1 MPSIAIVDAAP
12 PLPPPPSFSV
22 SAGVPHAP
30 SSRQHKPSRPGESL
44 VRLLLFLS
52 REHQPLQA
60 LNWVA
65 CVCVNTIKIPLTRA
79 ELSRIK
85 KTGAR
90 CQLLVFFFDNIN
102 INSGSGKRRRKIS
115 GHFGTLHIKASAM
128 RRVAEVV
135 EPPTWIPIQLIWLS
149 PQRGPD
155 VKHLIVSVS
164 FLFFFFLSFFFLIVF
179 FSSSQSQQIS
189 SISLLL
195 LLAEFESIDGLP
207 PVSGVKHEVTPC
219 GVQPLFLSASPL
231 PCRIL
236 RSPESFMLAQR
247 SVDPLGF
254 FFSFFFFFCT
264 YFSTKLTRPL
274 FFFSSFSSLLSPHA
288 QAAFLQL
295 LPLPL
300 RFAGY
305 FSHSSC

>member
-1 MPSIAIVDAAP
+1 MPSLRLRLHP
-12 PLPPPPSFSV
+12 SLWRRKCHPLPLSM
-22 SAGVPHAP
+22 PHL
-30 SSRQHKPSRPGESL
+30 HYHH
-44 VRLLLFLS
+44 LLLSLS
-52 REHQPLQA
+52 QQA
-60 LNWVA
+60 SLMPQAADNTNQAALEKASFDFFFFFHVNISLSKLYNWVA

-164 FLFFFFLSFFFLIVF
+164 FLFFFFLFFFLLYSF
-179 FSSSQSQQIS
+179 
-189 SISLLL
+189 LLL
-195 LLAEFESIDGLP
+195 KASKYLPSPFCYYWLNSNPLTGSLRFQRSSMKLLRAVCS
-207 PVSGVKHEVTPC
+207 
-219 GVQPLFLSASPL
+219 LSLSLCLSSPL
-231 PCRIL
+231 PHIA
-236 RSPESFMLAQR
+236 LA
-247 SVDPLGF
+247 
-254 FFSFFFFFCT
+254 
-264 YFSTKLTRPL
+264 
-274 FFFSSFSSLLSPHA
+274 
-288 QAAFLQL
+288 
-295 LPLPL
+295 
-300 RFAGY
+300 
-305 FSHSSC
+305 

>member
-1 MPSIAIVDAAP
+1 MPSLRLRLRLHP
-12 PLPPPPSFSV
+12 SLWRRKCHPLPLSM
-22 SAGVPHAP
+22 PHL
-30 SSRQHKPSRPGESL
+30 HYHH
-44 VRLLLFLS
+44 LLLSLS
-52 REHQPLQA
+52 QQA
-60 LNWVA
+60 SLMPQAADNTNQAALEKASFDFFFFFHVNISLSKLYNWVA

-164 FLFFFFLSFFFLIVF
+164 FLFFFFSFFFFSYCILFF
-179 FSSSQSQQIS
+179 FSKPANIS
-189 SISLLL
+189 HLPFVIISW
-195 LLAEFESIDGLP
+195 LAEFESIDGLP
-207 PVSGVKHEVTPC
+207 SVSAVKHEVTPC
-219 GVQPLFLSASPL
+219 GVQPLSLSASPL

-254 FFSFFFFFCT
+254 FSF
-264 YFSTKLTRPL
+264 L
-274 FFFSSFSSLLSPHA
+274 FSSFSAPTFRQS
-288 QAAFLQL
+288 
-295 LPLPL
+295 
-300 RFAGY
+300 
-305 FSHSSC
+305 

>member
-1 MPSIAIVDAAP
+1 MPSLRLRLPPLIVEEEVPSIAIVDAAP

-102 INSGSGKRRRKIS
+102 INSCSGKRRRKIS

-135 EPPTWIPIQLIWLS
+135 EPL
-149 PQRGPD
+149 
-155 VKHLIVSVS
+155 
-164 FLFFFFLSFFFLIVF
+164 
-179 FSSSQSQQIS
+179 
-189 SISLLL
+189 
-195 LLAEFESIDGLP
+195 
-207 PVSGVKHEVTPC
+207 
-219 GVQPLFLSASPL
+219 
-231 PCRIL
+231 
-236 RSPESFMLAQR
+236 
-247 SVDPLGF
+247 LGF
-254 FFSFFFFFCT
+254 QFN
-264 YFSTKLTRPL
+264 
-274 FFFSSFSSLLSPHA
+274 
-288 QAAFLQL
+288 
-295 LPLPL
+295 
-300 RFAGY
+300 
-305 FSHSSC
+305 

>member
-1 MPSIAIVDAAP
+1 MPSLRLRLPPLIVEEEVPSIAIVDAAP

-164 FLFFFFLSFFFLIVF
+164 FLFFFFSFFFFSYCILFF
-179 FSSSQSQQIS
+179 FSKPANIS
-189 SISLLL
+189 HLPFVIISW
-195 LLAEFESIDGLP
+195 LAEFESIDGLP
-207 PVSGVKHEVTPC
+207 SVSAVKHEVTPC
-219 GVQPLFLSASPL
+219 GVQPLSLSASPL

-254 FFSFFFFFCT
+254 FSF
-264 YFSTKLTRPL
+264 L
-274 FFFSSFSSLLSPHA
+274 FSSFSAPTFRQS
-288 QAAFLQL
+288 
-295 LPLPL
+295 
-300 RFAGY
+300 
-305 FSHSSC
+305 